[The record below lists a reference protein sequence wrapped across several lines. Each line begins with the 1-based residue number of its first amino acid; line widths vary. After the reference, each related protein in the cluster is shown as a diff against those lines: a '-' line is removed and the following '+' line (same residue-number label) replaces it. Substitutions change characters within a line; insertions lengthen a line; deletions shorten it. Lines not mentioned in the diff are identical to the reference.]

1 LAFLDIRRKMIIK
14 SINVMEKIVSKNKS
28 LVWDGWD
35 VLDLKETDIAKTSP
49 KGIRIKDKWYL
60 HKRYSP
66 GAKGWEIP
74 NKYRG

>member
-1 LAFLDIRRKMIIK
+1 MIIK
-14 SINVMEKIVSKNKS
+14 SLNTMEKIIAKNKN

-35 VLDLKETDIAKTSP
+35 VLDLKEDNVARTST

-66 GAKGWEIP
+66 NRNGWDIP